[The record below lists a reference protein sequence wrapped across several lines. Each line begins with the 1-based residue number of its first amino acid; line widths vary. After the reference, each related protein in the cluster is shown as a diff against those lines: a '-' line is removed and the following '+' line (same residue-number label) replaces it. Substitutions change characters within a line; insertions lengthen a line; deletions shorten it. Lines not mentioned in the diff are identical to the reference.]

1 MSFVKPVEYE
11 DASDEVREIYDELI
25 ALRGTGE
32 VSHFWKVLAFH
43 PPTLRQ
49 AWHSVR
55 DTMKDGALDEITKEM
70 IYIAASVA
78 TNCDYCI
85 DAHIKHAKRLGMT
98 DEMLGELMSVVSVA
112 SGVNRLGVGYGIKPQ
127 NEMSASGSTP

>member
-1 MSFVKPVEYE
+1 MSYIQPVEYE
-11 DASDEVREIYDELI
+11 NACDEVREIYDELI

-43 PPTLRQ
+43 PPTLRR

-55 DTMKDGALDEITKEM
+55 DTMEAGALDEMTKEM

-85 DAHIKHAKRLGMT
+85 EAHINHAKRLGMS

-112 SGVNRLGVGYGIKPQ
+112 SGVNRLGIGYGIKPQ
-127 NEMSASGSTP
+127 D

>member
-55 DTMKDGALDEITKEM
+55 DTMKDGALDEMTKEM

-85 DAHIKHAKRLGMT
+85 DAHIKHAKRLGMS
-98 DEMLGELMSVVSVA
+98 DEMLGELMAVVSVA

-127 NEMSASGSTP
+127 G